1 MSKEFYFYDSAG
13 TRRQVREFYFYD
25 GAGVR
30 KKVKEGYFYDSA
42 GVRRQFYQTGILA
55 ATMVAAANGNFVGY
69 AALPASPTF
78 GSCTPQMLNGTW
90 KCMGI
95 FSYNLTGQLEVSWS
109 GPTDPGQSRFTTF
122 TDGLGNVRTS
132 ASASYSWGAGNLTA
146 RWIWNTGGDYV
157 AGNSYPVSFA

>member
-13 TRRQVREFYFYD
+13 TRRRVKEYYFYD
-25 GAGVR
+25 SAGVR
-30 KKVKEGYFYDSA
+30 KKVKEAYFYDAA
-42 GVRRQFYQTGILA
+42 GDRRQFFQAGIFA
-55 ATMVAAANGNFVGY
+55 ATMVAATSTNFVGY
-69 AALPASPTF
+69 AASPASPTF

-95 FSYNLTGQLEVSWS
+95 FSYTLDGKFEVAFS
-109 GPTDPGQSRFTTF
+109 GPTDPGQALFTSF

-132 ASASYSWGAGNLTA
+132 ASASYSWSGATLIA

-157 AGNSYPVSFA
+157 AGNSYPVSFS